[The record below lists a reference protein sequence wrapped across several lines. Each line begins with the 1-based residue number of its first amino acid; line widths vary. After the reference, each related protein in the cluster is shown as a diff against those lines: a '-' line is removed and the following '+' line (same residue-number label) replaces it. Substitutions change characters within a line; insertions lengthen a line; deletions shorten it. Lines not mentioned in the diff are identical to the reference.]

1 MFKRRNKRVG
11 EDHRYIFISHHDEGV
26 GQWDLSKRQLLAI
39 VGLCIAIVGSG
50 LFITTKFSLFSINI
64 LFECDRS
71 FFVALY
77 FILIFLCLLA
87 LKSIL

>member
-50 LFITTKFSLFSINI
+50 LFITT
-64 LFECDRS
+64 D
-71 FFVALY
+71 
-77 FILIFLCLLA
+77 
-87 LKSIL
+87 